1 MTFIASQIEGSR
13 DLNELLNYFREI
25 DKDRNGV
32 IEKNE
37 LAAEFIRQK
46 YLENNE
52 LAQRDVA
59 KIMEYMDGNK
69 SGKIDFTEFVLAAI
83 EKDKLL
89 CEQNVRNCFK
99 IFDKV
104 RTPHAGRRWVSVCG
118 RTEGSHG
125 GPGC

>member
-1 MTFIASQIEGSR
+1 MTFIVTQIERSN
-13 DLNELLNYFREI
+13 DLKELLKYFREI

-37 LAAEFIRQK
+37 LAEEFIRQK
-46 YLENNE
+46 YIESNE

-69 SGKIDFTEFVLAAI
+69 SGQIDFTEFVLAAI

-89 CEQNVRNCFK
+89 SEENVRNCFK

-104 RTPHAGRRWVSVCG
+104 ASF
-118 RTEGSHG
+118 
-125 GPGC
+125 